1 MDFIKVCCLTALG
14 AALPGFG
21 WVGCRRPAPAA
32 VQRLNRLEL
41 RAQADP
47 VINRDPEGNPL
58 SVVVHLYQLRD
69 RGGFERLGFD
79 AAASG
84 RTEAEL
90 LGADGLGRT
99 ELVVVPGGRHA
110 ATQELLPGTRFL
122 GIVAL
127 FRQPDPHYW
136 RYLVSLD
143 RMAAGQPRPTG
154 KKPVPPVIP
163 ALSFQVRECALAL
176 PELTPEPIPGQPED
190 GLPSC
195 PGAGAPAGPRP

>member
-99 ELVVVPGGRHA
+99 ELVLVPGGSRA
-110 ATQELLPGTRFL
+110 VAVELQPGARFL

-127 FRQPDPHYW
+127 FRRPDPDFW
-136 RYLVSLD
+136 RCLVSLD
-143 RMAAGQPRPTG
+143 RLPGAAGPAKGKGRGRTRPGAAGPTL
-154 KKPVPPVIP
+154 
-163 ALSFQVRECALAL
+163 ALKVLECSLAL
-176 PELTPEPIPGQPED
+176 PGLQPEPIPGQPA
-190 GLPSC
+190 
-195 PGAGAPAGPRP
+195 AGQRP